1 MAWRHT
7 GEVLRRG
14 GIWDRLCI
22 QLAGQGQGPVQ
33 PFHSLPLR
41 PGSKCPSP
49 ESGLSGEEAP
59 SLPGSSCSKDPRM
72 AEGMGGKAW
81 PAQSLGLSRGLG
93 PVCFGN
99 CLQKH
104 LHLHPCHQAYEQGRP
119 ETVTPVL

>member
-1 MAWRHT
+1 
-7 GEVLRRG
+7 
-14 GIWDRLCI
+14 
-22 QLAGQGQGPVQ
+22 
-33 PFHSLPLR
+33 
-41 PGSKCPSP
+41 
-49 ESGLSGEEAP
+49 
-59 SLPGSSCSKDPRM
+59 M